1 MWQTWKQI
9 LISLIKGWC
18 LGVISS
24 FKCGHLKFVQRV
36 CISYVFL
43 TMRRITIS
51 FFYNVSHRYSQLVTY
66 TTVSSFLVCRLIWSL
81 IKYIELTLLSCLW
94 PEWRQVSHSK
104 GSHCWTVNALWEFR
118 AFFWPCKIWYMIWN
132 SRSLSL
138 ILFLWSLMDR
148 WF

>member
-1 MWQTWKQI
+1 M
-9 LISLIKGWC
+9 
-18 LGVISS
+18 GVISS
-24 FKCGHLKFVQRV
+24 FKCGHLKFVQCV

-81 IKYIELTLLSCLW
+81 IKYIEVTLLSCLW

-104 GSHCWTVNALWEFR
+104 GSHCWTVNALWKFR
-118 AFFWPCKIWYMIWN
+118 AFFFGHTKFDTWYETHSHCHSFCFCEVWWIDGF
-132 SRSLSL
+132 RV
-138 ILFLWSLMDR
+138 
-148 WF
+148 